1 VVRLTTRPHIAP
13 QRMTRDTF
21 NSLIAERDH
30 SWSVQPRGL
39 LRETLT
45 WVILGYIAIFAAL
58 SVCAIVFAIGLYIAL
73 KFQGPGGTFIAGALA
88 LAGSLASVLIL
99 GCLWVRFDPP
109 EGVVLEEDRHPDLHR
124 LILDTAAATGG
135 VRFRQVLLDAGLDVS
150 AIQNPRLGVFGWYR
164 TYLVIGLPL
173 MEALTAE
180 EFRAVL
186 AHELAHVT
194 GPDGRTRA
202 WLHRT
207 RITVEKIVGH
217 MATSPFHPLLSKFFH
232 WFWPR
237 FNSRAFLL
245 SRYNELEADRVSAQ
259 TVSAE
264 ALASG
269 LRRLA
274 IQGLRLDEQLWQ
286 PLEAA
291 IPGSGV
297 LPTDVMERGSAL
309 IRTAPD
315 PATEERWEAQ
325 VFARTAELAHLPL
338 GLAERLTRLGHSK
351 VSTGSLIPPR
361 SAAADLLEEPFV
373 VEVRARFSSAWLAA
387 ALAAR
392 KAGRG
397 RSDAAA
403 DRRSVQEA
411 WKRIAALS
419 RLDGLE
425 KIQPEVLAL
434 LECRPDHSGALFLR
448 GCHLAEK
455 GQAGSTVFLERAAS
469 DPTIAA
475 RAYETLARYHSRF
488 GDPAETALLKQRAEH
503 HEREMR
509 AALIERG
516 QVNHGDS
523 FLPHDL
529 GGTELELLR
538 EILAAD
544 PAVRR
549 VWLGAK
555 EVKYFPSWRHL
566 VLVVEARW
574 PAFKPVSERMQQQV
588 LARIADRWDVDAYVQ
603 PLRYDEGTR
612 PVLRAIRRQVA
623 DSEIYRRK

>member
-1 VVRLTTRPHIAP
+1 
-13 QRMTRDTF
+13 MTRDTL
-21 NSLIAERDH
+21 NTLVAELDGP
-30 SWSVQPRGL
+30 SGTQPRGL
-39 LRETLT
+39 LRDTLI
-45 WVILGYIAIFAAL
+45 WVILGYITIFAAL
-58 SVCAIVFAIGLYIAL
+58 LACALVFAAGLYIAL
-73 KFQGPGGTFIAGALA
+73 KFQGLTGTIVAGSVAF
-88 LAGSLASVLIL
+88 AGSLASVLLL

-109 EGVVLEEDRHPDLHR
+109 EGIVLDARRHPRLHR
-124 LILDTAAATGG
+124 LIRDTVAATGS
-135 VRFRQVLLDAGLDVS
+135 VRFYQILLDAELNAS
-150 AIQNPRLGVFGWYR
+150 AVQNPRLGVFGWYR

-173 MEALTAE
+173 MEALTVE
-180 EFRAVL
+180 EFQAVL
-186 AHELAHVT
+186 AHEVAHVV
-194 GPDGRTRA
+194 GPDGKTRA

-207 RITVEKIVGH
+207 RTTLEKIVGH
-217 MATSPFHPLLSKFFH
+217 MSTGRFPFLSRFFH

-237 FNSRAFLL
+237 FNARAFLL
-245 SRYNELEADRVSAQ
+245 SRYNELEADRISAE
-259 TVSAE
+259 TVSAG

-291 IPGSGV
+291 IIGSET
-297 LPTDVMERGSAL
+297 LPPDVMEKMSAL
-309 IRTAPD
+309 IRTDPD
-315 PATEERWEAQ
+315 PATEARWTVQ
-325 VFARTAELAHLPL
+325 VLAKSTELTDLHP
-338 GLAERLTRLGHSK
+338 GLAERLTRLGHPE
-351 VSTGSLIPPR
+351 VSTGSLVPR
-361 SAAADLLEEPFV
+361 ESAAEDLLDEPFV
-373 VEVRARFSSAWLAA
+373 AEVRARFSSGWLAG

-392 KAGRG
+392 KSSHG
-397 RSDAAA
+397 RSGAAS

-434 LECRPDHSGALFLR
+434 LERRPDHSGALFLR

-455 GQAGSTVFLERAAS
+455 GQEGSTHFLEKAAS
-469 DPTIAA
+469 DPTIAV

-488 GDPAETALLKQRAEH
+488 GDPAETALLKERADR

-516 QVNHGDS
+516 QVGEGDS

-529 GGTELELLR
+529 GETELELLQ

-555 EVKYFPSWRHL
+555 EVRHFPCWRHL

-588 LARIADRWDVDAYVQ
+588 LTRIVERWEVDAYVQ
-603 PLRYDEGTR
+603 PLRYDDGTR
-612 PVLRAIRRQVA
+612 PILRAIRRQVA

>member
-1 VVRLTTRPHIAP
+1 
-13 QRMTRDTF
+13 MTRETF
-21 NSLIAERDH
+21 HSLVAELDH
-30 SWSVQPRGL
+30 SWSAQPRGL

-45 WVILGYIAIFAAL
+45 WVILGYIVIFAAL
-58 SVCAIVFAIGLYIAL
+58 SACALVFIAGLYIAL
-73 KFQGPGGTFIAGALA
+73 RFQGPAGTLIAGAVA

-99 GCLWVRFDPP
+99 GCLWVRFAPP
-109 EGVVLEEDRHPDLHR
+109 EGVVVDEDRHPRLHR
-124 LILDTAAATGG
+124 LIRDTVAATGC
-135 VRFRQVLLDAGLDVS
+135 VRFHQVLLDAGLDIS
-150 AIQNPRLGVFGWYR
+150 AVQNPRLGVFGWYR

-173 MEALTAE
+173 MEALTVE
-180 EFRAVL
+180 EFHALL
-186 AHELAHVT
+186 AHEAAHVT
-194 GPDGRTRA
+194 GPDGRIRA

-217 MATSPFHPLLSKFFH
+217 MSTSPFRPLLSRFFH

-245 SRYNELEADRVSAQ
+245 SRYNQLEADRISAE
-259 TVSAE
+259 TVSPE

-274 IQGLRLDEQLWQ
+274 IQRLRLDEQLWQ

-291 IPGSGV
+291 IPDSAE
-297 LPTDVMERGSAL
+297 LPPDVMERVSAL
-309 IRTAPD
+309 IRTVPD

-325 VFARTAELAHLPL
+325 AFARPTDATGLHP

-351 VSTGSLIPPR
+351 VPAGSLVPSPG
-361 SAAADLLEEPFV
+361 AAEDLLDDSFV
-373 VEVRARFSSAWLAA
+373 DGVRARFSSVWLAA

-403 DRRSVQEA
+403 DHRSVQEA

-425 KIQPEVLAL
+425 KIQPEVLSF
-434 LECRPDHSGALFLR
+434 LEYRPDHSGALFLR

-455 GQAGSTVFLERAAS
+455 GHAGSTAFLERAAS

-488 GDPAETALLKQRAEH
+488 GDPAEATLLAQRAER

-509 AALIERG
+509 SALIERG

-538 EILAAD
+538 EILAGD

-588 LARIADRWDVDAYVQ
+588 LSRIAERWDVDAYVQ
-603 PLRYDEGTR
+603 PLRYDEGTK